1 MERQCAWPA
10 LHNLLRHVLEVDLH
24 VRSLGRGHNH
34 EAGAEHLGMRRLNAI
49 PHFLSRNGLADEC
62 IAEAD
67 FTEALH
73 VLLSETGLDVVA
85 ELAEELPK

>member
-1 MERQCAWPA
+1 MARISLISSILSRKSIRTFDRSEEAITTKQQ
-10 LHNLLRHVLEVDLH
+10 LIVLEC
-24 VRSLGRGHNH
+24 
-34 EAGAEHLGMRRLNAI
+34 AMIRRLNVI
-49 PHFLSRNGLADEC
+49 PHFLSRNRFADEC

-85 ELAEELPK
+85 ERAEELPQ